1 MSTEDERRAPLQDE
15 FSSWRG
21 LRKLTIAWA
30 EHEECF
36 AAYAAKYRTTQQ
48 TAEDIAKRGGFGLG
62 EFRML
67 LGRSPRT
74 LEVCG
79 S

>member
-1 MSTEDERRAPLQDE
+1 MTVERRAPLQDE

-21 LRKLTIAWA
+21 LRKLTIAWD
-30 EHEECF
+30 EHEECWR
-36 AAYAAKYRTTQQ
+36 AYNARYRGSQS
-48 TAEDIAKRGGFGLG
+48 AEDIARRGGFGLG